1 MRVGPFRKA
10 AKVPYPNAYASPEQ
24 IAAASAEDKQ
34 ALYLFNCA
42 QRAHY
47 NFLENHLN
55 MLAPM
60 LIAGV
65 QFPIASAVTGVA
77 WSVFRLLYALGYT
90 SKTHQ
95 NGKGRMAGSG
105 FWLAQLVLAG
115 LAGYSGV
122 KMLS

>member
-1 MRVGPFRKA
+1 
-10 AKVPYPNAYASPEQ
+10 
-24 IAAASAEDKQ
+24 
-34 ALYLFNCA
+34 
-42 QRAHY
+42 
-47 NFLENHLN
+47 
-55 MLAPM
+55 M
-60 LIAGV
+60 LIGGV

-90 SKTHQ
+90 SKTQQ